1 MRGRLTGVV
10 VSSGAGLLLG
20 GQLVIAG
27 GRVDLFDLHSNRTGY
42 ILVDPKSGRLDTYD
56 TKSKRTGWGTIH
68 RESGTVEVFDK
79 EGKRIGSGLLP
90 PRVQR

>member
-10 VSSGAGLLLG
+10 VSSGAGLL
-20 GQLVIAG
+20 
-27 GRVDLFDLHSNRTGY
+27 HSNRTGY
-42 ILVDPKSGRLDTYD
+42 ILVDPKGGRLDTYD

>member
-27 GRVDLFDLHSNRTGY
+27 GRIDLFDLHSNRTGY
-42 ILVDPKSGRLDTYD
+42 ILVDPKSGRLIPLMEE
-56 TKSKRTGWGTIH
+56 GEAH
-68 RESGTVEVFDK
+68 RVGHH
-79 EGKRIGSGLLP
+79 P
-90 PRVQR
+90 P

>member
-10 VSSGAGLLLG
+10 VSSGAGLLG
-20 GQLVIAG
+20 GQLIIAAD
-27 GRVDLFDLHSNRTGY
+27 RTDLFDLHSNRTGY
-42 ILVDPKSGRLDTYD
+42 ILVDPKGGRLDTYD
-56 TKSKRTGWGTIH
+56 AKSKRTGWGTIH